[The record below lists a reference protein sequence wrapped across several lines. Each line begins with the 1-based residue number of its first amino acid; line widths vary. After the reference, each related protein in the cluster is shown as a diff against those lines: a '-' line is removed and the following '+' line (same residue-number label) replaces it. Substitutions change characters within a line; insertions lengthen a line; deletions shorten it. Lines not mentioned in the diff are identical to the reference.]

1 MVIAYE
7 KEGRVWEAGECIPI
21 IMIREYWKTE
31 KVMKVGESDEIT
43 LTYWG
48 EGPGRYDGNLQ
59 RQGGYMG
66 LGISRFGG
74 GISLLSIDLVN
85 NI

>member
-1 MVIAYE
+1 
-7 KEGRVWEAGECIPI
+7 
-21 IMIREYWKTE
+21 MIREYWKTE
-31 KVMKVGESDEIT
+31 KVMKVGQSDEIT

-59 RQGGYMG
+59 RQGECMG
-66 LGISRFGG
+66 LDISRFGEG
-74 GISLLSIDLVN
+74 MSLLFIDWVN